1 MQGSAKRTIGPM
13 RLLASILLLLVSVT
27 LLGCG
32 SGTGTEMPENPDP
45 MPTEQPHMSEGTGEV
60 TVD

>member
-1 MQGSAKRTIGPM
+1 M
-13 RLLASILLLLVSVT
+13 RLLASVLLVCLYVSI
-27 LLGCG
+27 LGCG

-45 MPTEQPHMSEGTGEV
+45 MPTEEPLTPDQPGEV